1 MSIEIGAIICNGD
14 IFLVAVSVSC
24 GRLFSGGPWPSR
36 CWIAACCQNG
46 PACFSI
52 ALRVICTG
60 RQMKAPSGG
69 AILSIRRSSPAT
81 SSALEKSCLG
91 RRPKRRTDMPTGMG
105 KPSYSL
111 HCACM
116 PHAVIFLLTAA
127 ATGKPSAIRAFGRR
141 EDQRIGDEAI
151 VRASQEG

>member
-1 MSIEIGAIICNGD
+1 
-14 IFLVAVSVSC
+14 
-24 GRLFSGGPWPSR
+24 
-36 CWIAACCQNG
+36 
-46 PACFSI
+46 
-52 ALRVICTG
+52 
-60 RQMKAPSGG
+60 MKAPSGG

-116 PHAVIFLLTAA
+116 AHAVIFLLTAA

-151 VRASQEG
+151 VRASQEGWERMSGLGGWPSELLVSVSRIVPCSPPHGVLSSPSYLPTWVSKVRQVHGWSQSL